1 VRHGVHS
8 LACGPDGSATL
19 PCMPL
24 IDQVTKDIAEAM
36 KAHDQLRLGALR
48 MLKAAIMNREVEKNR
63 GLEATE
69 DMQVVQQAVKQR
81 RDSIEMFEQG
91 GRHELAAKER
101 AEIAVLEGYLPA
113 AVPDE
118 EIAAAI
124 AAAKAEAGA
133 SSPKDMGKVMKLLTA
148 KFAGRPVDG
157 KALSEKVRQALS

>member
-1 VRHGVHS
+1 M
-8 LACGPDGSATL
+8 A
-19 PCMPL
+19 L
-24 IDQVTKDIAEAM
+24 IDQVTKDIADAM
-36 KAHDQLRLGALR
+36 KAHDPLRLGALR

-63 GLEATE
+63 GLEPTE

-101 AEIAVLEGYLPA
+101 AEIAVLETYLPA
-113 AVPDE
+113 SVPDE

-133 SSPKDMGKVMKLLTA
+133 TSPKDMGKVMKLVTA

-157 KALSEKVRQALS
+157 KALSEKVRQSLS

>member
-1 VRHGVHS
+1 
-8 LACGPDGSATL
+8 
-19 PCMPL
+19 MPL

-63 GLEATE
+63 GLEPTE

-101 AEIAVLEGYLPA
+101 AEIVVLEGYLPA
-113 AVPDE
+113 GVPDE

-133 SSPKDMGKVMKLLTA
+133 TSPKDMGKVMKLLTA

>member
-1 VRHGVHS
+1 
-8 LACGPDGSATL
+8 
-19 PCMPL
+19 MPL
-24 IDQVTKDIAEAM
+24 VDQVTKDIAEAM

-48 MLKAAIMNREVEKNR
+48 MLKAAIMNREVEKGR
-63 GLEATE
+63 GLEPTE
-69 DMQVVQQAVKQR
+69 DMQVVQQSVKQR

-124 AAAKAEAGA
+124 AAAKAETGA
-133 SSPKDMGKVMKLLTA
+133 ASPKDMGKVMKLLTA

>member
-1 VRHGVHS
+1 M
-8 LACGPDGSATL
+8 A
-19 PCMPL
+19 L

-48 MLKAAIMNREVEKNR
+48 MLKAGIMNREVEKNR
-63 GLEATE
+63 GLEPTE

-101 AEIAVLEGYLPA
+101 AEITVLEGYLPA

-124 AAAKAEAGA
+124 AAAKAETGA
-133 SSPKDMGKVMKLLTA
+133 SSAKDMGKVMKLLTA

>member
-1 VRHGVHS
+1 M
-8 LACGPDGSATL
+8 A
-19 PCMPL
+19 L
-24 IDQVTKDIAEAM
+24 IEQVTKDMAAAM

-48 MLKAAIMNREVEKNR
+48 MLKSAIMNREVEKGR
-63 GLEATE
+63 GLEPTE

-101 AEIAVLEGYLPA
+101 AEIVVLEGYLPA

-124 AAAKAEAGA
+124 ASAIAESGAASA
-133 SSPKDMGKVMKLLTA
+133 KDMGKVMKLLTA
-148 KFAGRPVDG
+148 KFTGRPVDG
-157 KALSEKVRQALS
+157 KALSEKVRTALS

>member
-1 VRHGVHS
+1 M
-8 LACGPDGSATL
+8 A
-19 PCMPL
+19 L

-63 GLEATE
+63 GLEPTE
-69 DMQVVQQAVKQR
+69 DMLVVQQAVKQR

-101 AEIAVLEGYLPA
+101 AEIAVLEAYLPA

-133 SSPKDMGKVMKLLTA
+133 TSRQGHGQGDE
-148 KFAGRPVDG
+148 AGHREVHRPTG
-157 KALSEKVRQALS
+157 GRQGPQREGPRGAVVTRAAA

>member
-1 VRHGVHS
+1 
-8 LACGPDGSATL
+8 
-19 PCMPL
+19 MPL

-101 AEIAVLEGYLPA
+101 AEIVVLEGYLPA

-133 SSPKDMGKVMKLLTA
+133 TSPKDMGKVMKLLTA

>member
-1 VRHGVHS
+1 M
-8 LACGPDGSATL
+8 A
-19 PCMPL
+19 L
-24 IDQVTKDIAEAM
+24 IEQVTKDIAEAM

-48 MLKAAIMNREVEKNR
+48 MLKAAIMNREVEKGR
-63 GLEATE
+63 GLEPTE

-101 AEIAVLEGYLPA
+101 AEIVVLEGYLPA
-113 AVPDE
+113 AVPDD

-124 AAAKAEAGA
+124 TAAKAETGA
-133 SSPKDMGKVMKLLTA
+133 ASPKDMGKVMKLLTA

>member
-1 VRHGVHS
+1 M
-8 LACGPDGSATL
+8 A
-19 PCMPL
+19 L

-48 MLKAAIMNREVEKNR
+48 MLKAAIMNREVEKDR
-63 GLEATE
+63 GLEPTE
-69 DMQVVQQAVKQR
+69 DMQVVQQPVKQR

-124 AAAKAEAGA
+124 AAAKA
-133 SSPKDMGKVMKLLTA
+133 
-148 KFAGRPVDG
+148 RP
-157 KALSEKVRQALS
+157 APRRPRTWAR

>member
-1 VRHGVHS
+1 
-8 LACGPDGSATL
+8 
-19 PCMPL
+19 MPL

-63 GLEATE
+63 GLEPTE

-101 AEIAVLEGYLPA
+101 AEITVLEGYLPA

-133 SSPKDMGKVMKLLTA
+133 TSAKDMGKVMKLLTA

-157 KALSEKVRQALS
+157 KALSEKVRTALS